1 MASRVHFK
9 SNESDSDE
17 SIPEIDICLK
27 LNVQPYQ
34 HEPLR
39 RKEPSQQIVNEDS
52 DSEPSQIDDE
62 DPTENEN
69 IPSDLD
75 WCSCENCTIMPTARE
90 CKCCNFYTAIES
102 RLEEASVKC
111 ITEHEGFVANCLN
124 RWVLETSFY

>member
-1 MASRVHFK
+1 MASRVDFK

-17 SIPEIDICLK
+17 RIPEIDICLK

-34 HEPLR
+34 YEPLR

-62 DPTENEN
+62 DPKENEN

-90 CKCCNFYTAIES
+90 CKCCKFYTAIES

-124 RWVLETSFY
+124 R